1 VPALLINLET
11 TKLNV
16 IDWRFLLFYG
26 SISMARS
33 ASRWRSFRQ
42 QHRHHPLKQALY
54 LSVMLL
60 LVAIYSY
67 SFFHLQPDRSD
78 EHVAATNA
86 ALTEQVK
93 KKVAKRAQQKKNNTD
108 EDNEAESVIETTAIS
123 AEMTA
128 PGVNATDSPNA
139 RRGSDGAPKPPRDL
153 GFVDNMIIYLVFWF
167 VFRTYLRICVYP
179 RIMDSRAGRR
189 QSRQQLEDRQ
199 NRFQTWVQTL
209 NRQREENGQ
218 RPLSM
223 ESLRLVLRDRELN
236 GEDYDGL
243 LQFDEEAGPAMQELL
258 SNMGAT
264 QEEINRCPARVLREA
279 TDDLLSSS
287 SGTPHCAIC
296 LEPYEMGQSVR
307 TIPCFHTFHVDCI
320 DPWLS
325 TKASCPVCKHP
336 AVA

>member
-1 VPALLINLET
+1 
-11 TKLNV
+11 
-16 IDWRFLLFYG
+16 
-26 SISMARS
+26 
-33 ASRWRSFRQ
+33 
-42 QHRHHPLKQALY
+42 
-54 LSVMLL
+54 MLL

-67 SFFHLQPDRSD
+67 SFFYLQPDRSY
-78 EHVAATNA
+78 EHVAAMNA
-86 ALTEQVK
+86 ALTEQAK

-108 EDNEAESVIETTAIS
+108 EENESESVSDKTTS
-123 AEMTA
+123 STEMTA
-128 PGVNATDSPNA
+128 PAFNATDSPNA
-139 RRGSDGAPKPPRDL
+139 RRGSDGAPKPPRDRQL
-153 GFVDNMIIYLVFWF
+153 GIVENMAVYLIFYF

-179 RIMDSRAGRR
+179 RLMDSRAGRR

-199 NRFQTWVQTL
+199 SRFQTWVQTL

-218 RPLSM
+218 RPLST

-264 QEEINRCPARVLREA
+264 QEEINRCPARVLRDA

-287 SGTPHCAIC
+287 SGTPNCAIC
-296 LEPYEMGQSVR
+296 LEPYEMGQRVR

>member
-1 VPALLINLET
+1 
-11 TKLNV
+11 
-16 IDWRFLLFYG
+16 
-26 SISMARS
+26 
-33 ASRWRSFRQ
+33 
-42 QHRHHPLKQALY
+42 
-54 LSVMLL
+54 
-60 LVAIYSY
+60 
-67 SFFHLQPDRSD
+67 
-78 EHVAATNA
+78 
-86 ALTEQVK
+86 
-93 KKVAKRAQQKKNNTD
+93 
-108 EDNEAESVIETTAIS
+108 
-123 AEMTA
+123 
-128 PGVNATDSPNA
+128 
-139 RRGSDGAPKPPRDL
+139 
-153 GFVDNMIIYLVFWF
+153 LVFWL

-179 RIMDSRAGRR
+179 RIMNSQTSRR
-189 QSRQQLEDRQ
+189 QFRLQHEDRQ

-209 NRQREENGQ
+209 NRQRVENGQ

-264 QEEINRCPARVLREA
+264 QEEINRCPARVLRDA

-287 SGTPHCAIC
+287 SQTPLCAVC

-325 TKASCPVCKHP
+325 TKATCPLCKHS
-336 AVA
+336 

>member
-1 VPALLINLET
+1 
-11 TKLNV
+11 
-16 IDWRFLLFYG
+16 
-26 SISMARS
+26 MARS

-42 QHRHHPLKQALY
+42 QYRHHPLKQALY
-54 LSVMLL
+54 LSAMLL

-67 SFFHLQPDRSD
+67 SFFHLQPDRSY
-78 EHVAATNA
+78 EHVSPMNT
-86 ALTEQVK
+86 ALTEQAK
-93 KKVAKRAQQKKNNTD
+93 FDAKNKAAKREQQKKNKTD
-108 EDNEAESVIETTAIS
+108 EENEFESLVDRTAAS
-123 AEMTA
+123 AERTTF
-128 PGVNATDSPNA
+128 GVNATDSTPNA
-139 RRGSDGAPKPPRDL
+139 RRGSDGASKSPRDRPYN
-153 GFVDNMIIYLVFWF
+153 FVGNMVAYLVLWL

-179 RIMDSRAGRR
+179 RVLNGRGGRR
-189 QSRQQLEDRQ
+189 QSRLQQADRQ

-264 QEEINRCPARVLREA
+264 REEINRCPARVLRDD
-279 TDDLLSSS
+279 TDDLLSPSS
-287 SGTPHCAIC
+287 RTPLCAIC

-325 TKASCPVCKHP
+325 TKATCPVCKHP